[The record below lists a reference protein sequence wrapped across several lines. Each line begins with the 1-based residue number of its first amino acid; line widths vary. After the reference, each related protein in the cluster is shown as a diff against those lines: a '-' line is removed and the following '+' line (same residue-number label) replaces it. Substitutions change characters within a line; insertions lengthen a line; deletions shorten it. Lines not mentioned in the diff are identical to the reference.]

1 MYGGKKDVYL
11 QQAKGIRPLC
21 ERVKKGVN
29 MIKVKIRCSKCGQEV
44 LYSYDEFMNVSGKP
58 VCKSCLKPTRNM
70 TNYINNLNKN
80 VKG

>member
-1 MYGGKKDVYL
+1 
-11 QQAKGIRPLC
+11 
-21 ERVKKGVN
+21 